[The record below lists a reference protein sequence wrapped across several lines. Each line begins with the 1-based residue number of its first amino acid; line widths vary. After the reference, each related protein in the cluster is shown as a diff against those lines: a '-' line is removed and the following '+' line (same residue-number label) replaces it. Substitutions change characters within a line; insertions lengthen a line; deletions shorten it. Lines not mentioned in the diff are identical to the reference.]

1 MTCFTVV
8 LCLVCYFY
16 VDRPVAVFAAEAVR
30 GHFWAE
36 RMFQAMAAPSLISL
50 PFGVVYLAALALRR
64 GPGGRPWPA
73 QALLTQV
80 SVAILAAMAAKDLL
94 KWAFGRPWPAQYLT
108 YGSYKFSM
116 FNNGIQYGCFPSGHT
131 AYISAPLLVIAWAR
145 PQWRW
150 LCYGVIGLVMVGLVG
165 GGYHFPG
172 DTVAGLLTGY
182 VSAAGTLALMRR
194 PV

>member
-80 SVAILAAMAAKDLL
+80 SVAILAATAAKDLL
-94 KWAFGRPWPAQYLT
+94 KWAFGRPWPETFLH
-108 YGSYKFSM
+108 YGAYGFHP
-116 FNNGIQYGCFPSGHT
+116 FNNSLLYGCFPSGHT
-131 AYISAPLLVIAWAR
+131 AYIAAPLLVIADERPVWAW
-145 PQWRW
+145 P
-150 LCYGVIGLVMVGLVG
+150 CYAVIAMVMVGLVG

-172 DTVAGLLTGY
+172 DTVGGLLTGY
-182 VSAAGTLALMRR
+182 LAARGTLALM
-194 PV
+194 PA